1 MWCPMP
7 VAARPHRYR
16 APVPPA
22 AIASFRYRDFRY
34 FWFGGITS
42 MSARWFQY
50 VALPAVVWDLTAS
63 PGWVGF
69 AGFAQFTAMAV
80 VAPVAGMV
88 GDHYSRRKIL
98 IVSQSFMGLVAA
110 AMALAWSQG
119 VRSPS
124 AYVALAVASG
134 LGGGLNLPVWQSF
147 VSELVPR
154 DLLLNAVT
162 LNSAQFNSSRLVGP
176 MLGGI
181 TVAAAGPALAFWV
194 SAAGAVVV
202 VFALVRVQSGQA
214 VLAGTPSLRVIRNTL
229 AVARYVRER
238 RGLVVAFVTV
248 ALIGALG
255 LPIQILTVVFAED
268 VFDRGPG
275 GFGLMLTMLGVGAVA
290 AAPMVASV
298 GGRVSRSN
306 IQRVALVVYG
316 AAIVALAVAPTFV
329 VYLVPLAA
337 IGAAHLASASALNT
351 AVQLQVDEERR
362 THVMS
367 LYVMVLMSSNPL
379 GQLALGQLIELVGAR
394 PAFGVY
400 GALLL
405 GGTAV
410 LHGSGSLRHL
420 DVEVGEYSPEVAPEI
435 HPTTPSPPR
444 RDRGEPS

>member
-1 MWCPMP
+1 MWGPMP
-7 VAARPHRYR
+7 VAARPRRYGAR
-16 APVPPA
+16 VPPA
-22 AIASFRYRDFRY
+22 AFASFGHRSFRY
-34 FWFGGITS
+34 FWFGGITTN
-42 MSARWFQY
+42 SARWFQY

-88 GDHYSRRKIL
+88 ADHYSRRTIL
-98 IVSQSFMGLVAA
+98 MVTQAFMGLVAV
-110 AMALAWSQG
+110 AMALAWTQG
-119 VRSPS
+119 VRSPA
-124 AYVALAVASG
+124 AYVALAAASG

-181 TVAAAGPALAFWV
+181 TVAAAGPAVAFWI

-202 VFALVRVQSGQA
+202 LFALALVQSGQA
-214 VLAGTPSLRVIRNTL
+214 VLAGTPSMRVIRNTL
-229 AVARYVRER
+229 AVARYVRAR

-255 LPIQILTVVFAED
+255 LPVQMLTVVFAED

-275 GFGLMLTMLGVGAVA
+275 GFGLMLTMLGVGAVV
-290 AAPMVASV
+290 AAPMVASL
-298 GGRVSRSN
+298 GGRVSRSK

-316 AAIVALAVAPTFV
+316 AAVLALAVAPTFL

-362 THVMS
+362 TQVMS

-379 GQLALGQLIELVGAR
+379 GQLALGQLIEAIGAR
-394 PAFGVY
+394 PAFGLY

-405 GGTAV
+405 AGTAV
-410 LHGSGSLRHL
+410 LHVRGWLRQL
-420 DVEVGEYSPEVAPEI
+420 DIEVGGYSPQVAPEI
-435 HPTTPSPPR
+435 HPTTPAPPR
-444 RDRGEPS
+444 RPHPRT

>member
-1 MWCPMP
+1 
-7 VAARPHRYR
+7 
-16 APVPPA
+16 VPPA
-22 AIASFRYRDFRY
+22 AFASFGHRGFRY
-34 FWFGGITS
+34 FWFGGITTN
-42 MSARWFQY
+42 SARWFQY
-50 VALPAVVWDLTAS
+50 VALPAVVWDLTRS

-69 AGFAQFTAMAV
+69 AGFAQFMAMAV

-88 GDHYSRRKIL
+88 ADHYSRRRIL
-98 IVSQSFMGLVAA
+98 MVTQTFMGLVAA
-110 AMALAWSQG
+110 AMALAWTQG
-119 VRSPS
+119 VRSPA
-124 AYVALAVASG
+124 AYVALAAASG

-181 TVAAAGPALAFWV
+181 TVAAAGPAVAFWI

-202 VFALVRVQSGQA
+202 VFALARVQSGQA
-214 VLAGTPSLRVIRNTL
+214 VLAGTPSMRVIRNTM
-229 AVARYVRER
+229 AVARYVRAR

-248 ALIGALG
+248 SLIGAVG
-255 LPIQILTVVFAED
+255 LPIQMLTVVFAED

-275 GFGLMLTMLGVGAVA
+275 GFGLMLTMLGVGAVV
-290 AAPMVASV
+290 AAPMVASL
-298 GGRVSRSN
+298 GGRVSRSKM
-306 IQRVALVVYG
+306 QRVALVVYG
-316 AAIVALAVAPTFV
+316 SAVLALAAAPTFV

-362 THVMS
+362 TQVMS

-379 GQLALGQLIELVGAR
+379 GQLVLGQMIEVMGAR
-394 PAFGVY
+394 PAFGLY

-405 GGTAV
+405 AGTVV
-410 LHGSGSLRHL
+410 LHVRGWLGQL
-420 DVEVGEYSPEVAPEI
+420 DIEVGEYSPQVAPEI
-435 HPTTPSPPR
+435 HPTTPAPPR
-444 RDRGEPS
+444 RRGSAGG